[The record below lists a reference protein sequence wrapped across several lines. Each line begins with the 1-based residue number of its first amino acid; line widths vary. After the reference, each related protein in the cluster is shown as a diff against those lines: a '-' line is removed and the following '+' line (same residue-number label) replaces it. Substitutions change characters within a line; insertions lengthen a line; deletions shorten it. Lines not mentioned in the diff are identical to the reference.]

1 MATIASALTQ
11 NQRLLQDL
19 LHLVSQPLTT
29 LHCTLEHSLMVDLL
43 NEDPVVRSEEVALA
57 LQQTD
62 RVIEAVRLMR
72 EYLEAEEGLFRAEP
86 FSLGLAIEN
95 VLEQVSVLAEARGLR
110 LFACGTSTAAIPV
123 KGVWLQRA
131 LFYLV
136 GLLLESEPDGRAITV
151 VLEDGA
157 TQSLVS
163 GHSLPANSSSDVP
176 PDSPPRW
183 APNVNTLRQVK
194 IEIARCVLEVSGAS
208 LELYSGSN
216 AGFLIR
222 LPRFSSHLA
231 EIPA

>member
-1 MATIASALTQ
+1 MATILAALPQ

-29 LHCTLEHSLMVDLL
+29 LHCALEHSLTL
-43 NEDPVVRSEEVALA
+43 NLDEEEAERSEKVALA

-72 EYLEAEEGLFRAEP
+72 EYLEAEEGRFLAEP
-86 FSLGLAIEN
+86 FPLGLAIEN
-95 VLEQVSVLAEARGLR
+95 VLEQVSVLAEARGLQ

-123 KGVWLQRA
+123 RGVWLQRA
-131 LFYLV
+131 LSYLV
-136 GLLLESEPDGRAITV
+136 GLLLESEQDGRAITV

-157 TQSLVS
+157 AQSLIS
-163 GHSLPANSSSDVP
+163 GHSLPTKSSSDGLPDLP
-176 PDSPPRW
+176 PKC
-183 APNVNTLRQVK
+183 APDVNTLRQVK
-194 IEIARCVLEVSGAS
+194 IEIARYVLEASGAS
-208 LELYSGSN
+208 LEFYSGGN

-222 LPRFSSHLA
+222 LPRSISRLA